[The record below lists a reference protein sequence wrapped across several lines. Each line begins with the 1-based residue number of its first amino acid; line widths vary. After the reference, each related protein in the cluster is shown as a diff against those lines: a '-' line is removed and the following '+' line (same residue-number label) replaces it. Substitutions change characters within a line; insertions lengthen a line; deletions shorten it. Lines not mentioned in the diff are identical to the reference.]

1 MDLDFLK
8 ELGEA
13 LKDADIDSPEDM
25 EAALVAKVK
34 DLGLDVDDLD
44 IDWEKGIATIQGMAA
59 DQDTREKVL
68 VAVGNTKGVLKVK
81 DEMIIGLTTAEKDAM
96 RLAAARRAAEAA
108 GAKEREDM
116 KDAQGE
122 LRARIEQTQ
131 KRNAYRKELHE
142 RQRAAVESSRTV
154 FYTVAKGDSLSK
166 IAAKHYDDSSKWP
179 QIFEANQ
186 PMIKNADLIYPGQVL
201 RIPDAK

>member
-13 LKDADIDSPEDM
+13 FKDADINSPEDM
-25 EAALVAKVK
+25 EKALVAKVK
-34 DLGLDVDDLD
+34 DLDLDVDDLD
-44 IDWEKGIATIQGMAA
+44 IDWEKGVATVQGMAA

-68 VAVGNTKGVLKVK
+68 VAIGNTKGVLKVK
-81 DEMIIGLTTAEKDAM
+81 DEMIVGLTTAEKEAM
-96 RLAAARRAAEAA
+96 RAAAAKRAAESAS
-108 GAKEREDM
+108 AKEREEM
-116 KDAQGE
+116 KDAKAE
-122 LRARIEQTQ
+122 LRSRIEKTQ
-131 KRNAYRKELHE
+131 KRNAYRKELQE
-142 RQRAAVESSRTV
+142 RQKAAVEASRTV
-154 FYTVAKGDSLSK
+154 FYTVEKGDSLSK

-201 RIPDAK
+201 RIPNAK